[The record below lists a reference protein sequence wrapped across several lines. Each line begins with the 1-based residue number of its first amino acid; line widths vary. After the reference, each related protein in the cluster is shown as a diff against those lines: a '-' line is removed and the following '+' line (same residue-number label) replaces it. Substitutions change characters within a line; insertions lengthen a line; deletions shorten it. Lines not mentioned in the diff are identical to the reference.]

1 MFVILSILLTLLILS
16 ILVLVHELGHFM
28 AARSI
33 GCPVESF
40 SIGMGPVLKRWKW
53 ARYGDTEFRLSA
65 IPFGGYVTITGEEGA
80 ESENPNNF
88 YAKTPWQRIWF
99 AGAGILMNFILA
111 LVIFV
116 VGSLAFGDIGVP
128 YNQVGMLQPGAA
140 RKAGI
145 QQNEWILYVNS
156 VPTPAWDNVPV
167 EVRKF
172 PNQKISITLGDD
184 DGEKT
189 VAISATT
196 KASIFGTQESDF
208 SAIQWPKNEEI
219 MDNTFLVI
227 GKDFYHLNSVTKV
240 GESEVSGVAEAIEK
254 LKAISSETQVSFAKS
269 VKTRI
274 VELTPGVTH
283 DEQGKEVGVIGVQP
297 AGSTVHLPFLQ
308 ALWFGIQKFW
318 FYIVAIFGAIGSL
331 FRGNLENVG
340 GVVAIGDMLGQSA
353 NLGMTWIIT
362 VMGQL
367 SVALAIFNLIP
378 FPGLDGSRIFFSL
391 IEGITKKRLP
401 RTVENIIHFVGFV
414 ILMILI
420 VALVGRDL
428 FLRLFK

>member
-40 SIGMGPVLKRWKW
+40 SIGMGPVVKRWKW
-53 ARYGDTEFRLSA
+53 ARFGDTEFRLSA
-65 IPFGGYVTITGEEGA
+65 IPFGGYVTVTGEEGA
-80 ESENPNNF
+80 ESDNPNNF
-88 YAKTPWQRIWF
+88 YSKTPWQRIWF
-99 AGAGILMNFILA
+99 AGAGVLMNFILA

-116 VGSLAFGDIGVP
+116 VGSLTVGDIGVP

-145 QQNEWILYVNS
+145 QQNEWFLYVND
-156 VPTPAWDNVPV
+156 VATPAWENVPA
-167 EVRKF
+167 EVRKY

-189 VAISATT
+189 VSISATT
-196 KASIFGTQESDF
+196 RAFIFGTQETDF
-208 SAIQWPKNEEI
+208 AAITWPKPEEI

-240 GESEVSGVAEAIEK
+240 GDTEVTSVSDAIEK
-254 LKAISSETQVSFAKS
+254 LKAINSETQITFAKS

-274 VELTPGVTH
+274 VELTPGVSH
-283 DEQGKEVGVIGVQP
+283 EKGKEIGLIGVGP
-297 AGSTVHLPFLQ
+297 SGSTVHMPFLQ

-318 FYIVAIFGAIGSL
+318 FYIVAIVGAIISL
-331 FRGNLENVG
+331 FGGNFQNVG
-340 GVVAIGDMLGQSA
+340 GAIAIGDMLGQSA
-353 NLGMTWIIT
+353 KLGITWLFT
-362 VMGQL
+362 MMGNL
-367 SVALAIFNLIP
+367 SVALAVFNLIP

-401 RTVENIIHFVGFV
+401 RTVENVIHFIGFV
-414 ILMILI
+414 ILLVLL

-428 FLRLFK
+428 FLRLF